1 MAKIQDDILDEF
13 YRQLG
18 KTEGFSEQRVE
29 KLRER
34 FKASKKPKATDVM
47 KVSSDAPKERLP

>member
-18 KTEGFSEQRVE
+18 TTEGFSEQRVE
-29 KLRER
+29 KLREL
-34 FKASKKPKATDVM
+34 FKASKKPKAADVM
-47 KVSSDAPKERLP
+47 KVFSDAPKERLP